1 MREGSNKIVTGEPII
16 VANCITRDAQ
26 NVYDKKRSRYEKIQQ
41 MRKAKS
47 PTNPERQ
54 ANSDFMLNLQ
64 GILRNDQINVIEND
78 TEQNSIIVEPK
89 RTIKKKIM
97 QV

>member
-1 MREGSNKIVTGEPII
+1 
-16 VANCITRDAQ
+16 
-26 NVYDKKRSRYEKIQQ
+26 

-64 GILRNDQINVIEND
+64 GILRNDKINVIEND

-89 RTIKKKIM
+89 RTFKKKIM